1 MSSSTGIALLS
12 ITVGPKTLDDAQR
25 LARGL
30 AQLLAEDS
38 ALRAMSDQV
47 TGDVVIAGV
56 SELHLEIV
64 LDRLKREF
72 NVEAVVSRPR
82 VACKETV
89 TRPADGE
96 AKYVS
101 QDRQYAHVK
110 IRLLPGDDGTGY
122 VFEDHTTGGAVPSTF
137 ITSID
142 EGIREALTHGVVAGF
157 PVDDVRIELYDGSYH
172 DVDSSEAAFRAAG
185 SLAFDDAA
193 KKADPVLL
201 EPVMR
206 VEVVVPEE
214 HVGVVMGNLSGRRG
228 VIQAMEIRVGTR
240 CIIAHVP
247 LSEMSGYSTDLRSRT
262 QGRGTYTMQFE
273 RYQPFRRPERDAEGQ
288 GSFVREPRG
297 PLPKPRNT
305 GIALPEPDDDRLE
318 T

>member
-1 MSSSTGIALLS
+1 MSSTTGIALLS
-12 ITVGPKTLDDAQR
+12 ITAGPKTLADAQR
-25 LARGL
+25 LARGM
-30 AQLLAEDS
+30 AQLMTEDP
-38 ALRAMSDQV
+38 ALRATTDQI
-47 TGDVVIAGV
+47 TGEVLIAGV

-64 LDRLKREF
+64 LDRLRREF
-72 NVEAVVSRPR
+72 NVEATVSRPR
-82 VACKETV
+82 VACKETI

-101 QDRQYAHVK
+101 QDRHYAHVK
-110 IRLLPGDDGTGY
+110 IHVIPGEPESGY
-122 VFEDHTTGGAVPSTF
+122 VFENHTTGGAVPGRF
-137 ITSID
+137 IASID
-142 EGIREALTHGVVAGF
+142 EGIREALTHGVVAGY
-157 PVDDVRIELYDGSYH
+157 PVEDVRIELNDGSYH

-214 HVGVVMGNLSGRRG
+214 HVGDVMGNLSGRRG
-228 VIQAMEIRVGTR
+228 VIQAMQLRDDTR
-240 CIIAHVP
+240 FIIAHVP
-247 LSEMSGYSTDLRSRT
+247 LSDMFGYPTDLRSRT

-273 RYQPFRRPERDAEGQ
+273 RYQPFRPSERDEEEQ
-288 GSFVREPRG
+288 GSFVCEPRG